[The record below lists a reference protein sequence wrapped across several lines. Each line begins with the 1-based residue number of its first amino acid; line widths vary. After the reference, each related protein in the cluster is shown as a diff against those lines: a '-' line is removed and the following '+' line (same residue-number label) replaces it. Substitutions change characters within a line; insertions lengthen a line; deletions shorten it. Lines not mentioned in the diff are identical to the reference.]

1 MRNVMN
7 KTIIIAAMLTVAVS
21 FSGCEKKGEISE
33 STHAVDTEVS
43 LEENAQISETE
54 PDRAPEL
61 LDGIYTA
68 EFTTDSSMFRVSEAC
83 EGKGILTVE
92 NGKMTIHISLGS
104 KNILNLYPGLAEDAK
119 KEGAKLLLP
128 TEDIV
133 TYSDGITEEVYGFDV
148 PVLALDREFD
158 LALVGKKGTWY
169 DHKVC
174 VSNPVITEE
183 HVQGKTTEISE
194 DGIYSIEISFE
205 GGSGKAEILSPVK
218 VTVTDGKAMALI
230 QWNSPN
236 YDYMI
241 VGKEKYFA
249 INTEGNSVFEIPV
262 QTFDETIHIIGN
274 TVAMSKPHEVE
285 YMLTFHTDTIKKWND
300 YENSSFD
307 SRFLSDTEIEAKS
320 NHESRTEDL
329 GLIYKGSMKLQY
341 AENFMVDYYEG
352 GYTIL
357 TTTMDNEKFLI
368 VPKGKN
374 IPENLQKNIQNKE
387 IVALQHPVD
396 NIYLVA
402 SSAMDI
408 FTELDALDAIRFSGQ
423 KEDSWYIEEAREAM
437 AKGDILYAGKYNR
450 PDYEMITSRNC
461 TLAIENMMI
470 THSPEVTEKLEDFGI
485 PVMIDYSSYES
496 HPFGRAEWVKFYG
509 ALLGKEEVAEMI
521 FEKQE
526 TILERVKSDKK
537 TDKTIAFF
545 FITSNGL
552 MQVRQSS
559 DYIPKMIELAGGT
572 YIFEDLGD
580 SQTRHST
587 ITMQVE
593 EFYTGA
599 KDADFLIYNSAI
611 DGGVSSVKELLD
623 KCSLLA
629 DFKAVKENNVW
640 CTTNDMYQQ
649 PLSIGY
655 LMEDIHTML
664 QGEKKAMHYL
674 SHLE

>member
-1 MRNVMN
+1 MKPAWPVIWRWHW
-7 KTIIIAAMLTVAVS
+7 
-21 FSGCEKKGEISE
+21 EKWSPG
-33 STHAVDTEVS
+33 T
-43 LEENAQISETE
+43 
-54 PDRAPEL
+54 
-61 LDGIYTA
+61 G
-68 EFTTDSSMFRVSEAC
+68 
-83 EGKGILTVE
+83 G
-92 NGKMTIHISLGS
+92 
-104 KNILNLYPGLAEDAK
+104 GLA
-119 KEGAKLLLP
+119 
-128 TEDIV
+128 
-133 TYSDGITEEVYGFDV
+133 
-148 PVLALDREFD
+148 
-158 LALVGKKGTWY
+158 
-169 DHKVC
+169 
-174 VSNPVITEE
+174 
-183 HVQGKTTEISE
+183 
-194 DGIYSIEISFE
+194 
-205 GGSGKAEILSPVK
+205 
-218 VTVTDGKAMALI
+218 
-230 QWNSPN
+230 
-236 YDYMI
+236 
-241 VGKEKYFA
+241 
-249 INTEGNSVFEIPV
+249 
-262 QTFDETIHIIGN
+262 
-274 TVAMSKPHEVE
+274 
-285 YMLTFHTDTIKKWND
+285 
-300 YENSSFD
+300 
-307 SRFLSDTEIEAKS
+307 
-320 NHESRTEDL
+320 
-329 GLIYKGSMKLQY
+329 
-341 AENFMVDYYEG
+341 
-352 GYTIL
+352 
-357 TTTMDNEKFLI
+357 
-368 VPKGKN
+368 
-374 IPENLQKNIQNKE
+374 
-387 IVALQHPVD
+387 
-396 NIYLVA
+396 
-402 SSAMDI
+402 
-408 FTELDALDAIRFSGQ
+408 
-423 KEDSWYIEEAREAM
+423 
-437 AKGDILYAGKYNR
+437 
-450 PDYEMITSRNC
+450 
-461 TLAIENMMI
+461 
-470 THSPEVTEKLEDFGI
+470 EKLEDFGI